1 MLPQE
6 NEDISQTDNLLETVL
21 SNQHRIEEYQLKMMQ
36 FMAKLQTSM
45 DYLAEYTMGN
55 NSTLTNAPVPVE
67 RVRSPVNSVEE
78 LANLEESLKDDNVM
92 RAYISNMKFVCGSEG
107 KSNGVDCCYK
117 LIDYFFTREFLT
129 ECSWTGNSRIKDENK
144 AVNGQSV
151 EGPDSGGKIPLKF
164 YRNVRTLFLKLI
176 IEADKDFTEL
186 KCEEF
191 FKRVMKNSKQRLNAK
206 TCSKHKN
213 RPKNL
218 KYTERK
224 LGLEGEKKKRMEE
237 KDD

>member
-36 FMAKLQTSM
+36 FMAKLQTCM

-92 RAYISNMKFVCGSEG
+92 REICLWKR
-107 KSNGVDCCYK
+107 
-117 LIDYFFTREFLT
+117 RE
-129 ECSWTGNSRIKDENK
+129 
-144 AVNGQSV
+144 
-151 EGPDSGGKIPLKF
+151 
-164 YRNVRTLFLKLI
+164 
-176 IEADKDFTEL
+176 IER
-186 KCEEF
+186 C
-191 FKRVMKNSKQRLNAK
+191 
-206 TCSKHKN
+206 
-213 RPKNL
+213 
-218 KYTERK
+218 
-224 LGLEGEKKKRMEE
+224 
-237 KDD
+237 